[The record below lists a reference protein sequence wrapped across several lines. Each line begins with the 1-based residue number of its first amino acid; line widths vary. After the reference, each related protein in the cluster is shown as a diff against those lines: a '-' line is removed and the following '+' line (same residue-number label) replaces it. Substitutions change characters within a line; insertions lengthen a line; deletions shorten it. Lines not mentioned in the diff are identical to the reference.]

1 MKNIELKNFA
11 GTLKKGELLTYKK
24 IVITYVGLA
33 ISTIIPIV
41 SLGVIITISLSVM
54 TWNINIIIALICFN
68 FFGLLL
74 FLAILLSLLKY
85 YTNKA
90 GIQKEITVHT
100 LRHTSSLYSEN
111 IKNDVL
117 KKFNNKI

>member
-1 MKNIELKNFA
+1 MSRQ
-11 GTLKKGELLTYKK
+11 
-24 IVITYVGLA
+24 GL
-33 ISTIIPIV
+33 
-41 SLGVIITISLSVM
+41 
-54 TWNINIIIALICFN
+54 WK
-68 FFGLLL
+68 
-74 FLAILLSLLKY
+74 LLKH